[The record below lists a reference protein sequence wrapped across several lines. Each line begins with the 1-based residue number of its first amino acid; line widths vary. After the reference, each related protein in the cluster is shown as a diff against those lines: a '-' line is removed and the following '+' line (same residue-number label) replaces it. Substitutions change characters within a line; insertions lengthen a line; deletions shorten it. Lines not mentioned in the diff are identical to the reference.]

1 LPSHDPP
8 TRRFIAIAVG
18 TGCANTGDTNGMFG
32 GAPPKP
38 KTVLVADFVASPE
51 VGSER
56 PRLQHADGPQG
67 RQFPILERKRRTLGR
82 VNDEIMATIIATRR
96 EAGLDALPKARAG
109 SRCRKSNSAAR
120 ADEAAKT

>member
-1 LPSHDPP
+1 LRQYRRHEWHVRRRAAEAEDRASGGFRGV
-8 TRRFIAIAVG
+8 TRSR
-18 TGCANTGDTNGMFG
+18 
-32 GAPPKP
+32 
-38 KTVLVADFVASPE
+38 
-51 VGSER
+51 SER